1 MTHEQLVAQLRTSA
15 RAHFPA
21 GYDIDDAV
29 QEALTAAIAS
39 GAPPEQLLD
48 AADAH
53 LRQLRQLR
61 TRQRSE
67 RRRIP
72 EVPLEQWK
80 HEDKAPPLPVRRGQS
95 RKRRPLG
102 VLGAKTMRGTAM
114 ITVGDGKE
122 PTLEAQLAA
131 YILATVDLQRI
142 ACGEPYNGKVEQLI
156 LALHAEL
163 YGVTSPCHHW
173 APVLL
178 DEIEEA
184 KLQLLELDTTD
195 DEPASTTSSATFTRR
210 RPQPGQDKRITV
222 PLESEAQQTLPGRG
236 VINFFR
242 TVQGKRFY
250 DSTVVCTLPRPPY
263 PTDPVQRSH
272 AILMSTRLRLSSM
285 YGPLQL
291 PTFADDPLL
300 VRWLFVRTGFA
311 GGGGPDAVK
320 RATLLSWLEEP
331 QELASQVYPFGGGR
345 GVHRA
350 RPVVESRRGRGV
362 RLRRGVYDG
371 GQPPRSAGGERLRC
385 YAAWACEAGMLPWAA
400 AGSAAAAVATS
411 QGERM
416 ISNCAAV
423 SAARV

>member
-21 GYDIDDAV
+21 GCDIDDVV

-39 GAPPEQLLD
+39 GTPPEQLLD

-53 LRQLRQLR
+53 LCQLRAR
-61 TRQRSE
+61 RRSE
-67 RRRIP
+67 RRRMP

-80 HEDKAPPLPVRRGQS
+80 HEDKAPPVPVRRRQS

-114 ITVGDGKE
+114 LTVADCKE
-122 PTLEAQLAA
+122 PTLEIQLAA
-131 YILATVDLQRI
+131 HILATVDLQRI
-142 ACGEPYNGKVEQLI
+142 AHGEPYNGKVEQLI

-163 YGVTSPCHHW
+163 YGVTSPRHHW

-184 KLQLLELDTTD
+184 KLQLLELQNATAH
-195 DEPASTTSSATFTRR
+195 EPGSATSSATFTRR
-210 RPQPGQDKRITV
+210 RPQPGQDKSITV
-222 PLESEAQQTLPGRG
+222 PLEPEAHLTLPGRG
-236 VINFFR
+236 VINYFR

-250 DSTVVCTLPRPPY
+250 DSTVVCTSRPPY
-263 PTDPVQRSH
+263 PSDPVQRSH
-272 AILMSTRLRLSSM
+272 AILMRAMLRLSSM
-285 YGPLQL
+285 EGPLQL
-291 PTFADDPLL
+291 PAFADDPLL

-331 QELASQVYPFGGGR
+331 QELASQVLAYAR
-345 GVHRA
+345 RRA
-350 RPVVESRRGRGV
+350 
-362 RLRRGVYDG
+362 
-371 GQPPRSAGGERLRC
+371 
-385 YAAWACEAGMLPWAA
+385 EAGTDDEADRVEQELTEL
-400 AGSAAAAVATS
+400 AT
-411 QGERM
+411 R
-416 ISNCAAV
+416 II
-423 SAARV
+423 ARS